1 MLARSLLRR
10 GCSLRG
16 RRCAS
21 RKALDAEARAAT
33 VALLGQRGWTDD
45 LPARDSV
52 TKRFEFATFNDAFGW
67 MARVAMFAEA
77 SDHHPEWA
85 NTYAT
90 VDVTLATHSA
100 RGVTGKDA
108 ALADFMDYA
117 HAGRRGAGP
126 R

>member
-21 RKALDAEARAAT
+21 RKALDAEARA
-33 VALLGQRGWTDD
+33 
-45 LPARDSV
+45 
-52 TKRFEFATFNDAFGW
+52 
-67 MARVAMFAEA
+67 
-77 SDHHPEWA
+77 
-85 NTYAT
+85 AT